1 MNDLHCPRSFVESI
15 APLNVSP
22 FDSIDSMSSFTLSI
36 HHNLGLPLLIFYS
49 RTTTTTTTAT
59 TTTTTT
65 ATIETT
71 TEPRT
76 TPSLSHLFLLLLA
89 LLLNLLHEYAS
100 FLVLAPLVLEPDPDD
115 PRTESSHLNQLF
127 LHEGVRTGVGAIAGA
142 QGVQL
147 FLVQHSPHPRRL
159 VMVGR

>member
-59 TTTTTT
+59 
-65 ATIETT
+65 IETT

-76 TPSLSHLFLLLLA
+76 TPSLSHLFLMLLA

>member
-49 RTTTTTTTAT
+49 RTTATTAT

-115 PRTESSHLNQLF
+115 P
-127 LHEGVRTGVGAIAGA
+127 
-142 QGVQL
+142 
-147 FLVQHSPHPRRL
+147 
-159 VMVGR
+159 

>member
-65 ATIETT
+65 TTTATIETT

-100 FLVLAPLVLEPDPDD
+100 FLVLAPLV
-115 PRTESSHLNQLF
+115 
-127 LHEGVRTGVGAIAGA
+127 
-142 QGVQL
+142 
-147 FLVQHSPHPRRL
+147 
-159 VMVGR
+159 